1 MIRLENILTPG
12 RSLVNVP
19 GGSKKAVIEEIA
31 KLIGKE
37 VPEFDWQT
45 VYESLIAR
53 EKLGSTGFGNGIA
66 IPHCRLKGCTA
77 PVSAV
82 LHLERPVDFD
92 AIDGAP
98 VDLLFVLLVP
108 EAATDAH
115 LELLR
120 HADAESLP
128 ESVEAVVTQRID
140 RLDGRDRQL
149 LRFVSVLGNSFSLD
163 LLAEAL
169 PEVASSAEDADTWNR
184 LGDFLDVTVFGTVQ
198 FKQELIRAAAY
209 DGLVDEMLLL
219 NVMPPPAGAGD
230 AYAALLQL
238 PRG

>member
-19 GGSKKAVIEEIA
+19 GGSKKAVLEEIA
-31 KLIGKE
+31 KLIGRE
-37 VPEFDWQT
+37 VPEFDWET
-45 VYESLIAR
+45 VYESLLAR

-66 IPHCRLKGCTA
+66 IPHCRLKGCST

-82 LHLERPVDFD
+82 LHLKKPVDFD

-120 HADAESLP
+120 QIASMLDRADVRASL
-128 ESVEAVVTQRID
+128 
-140 RLDGRDRQL
+140 
-149 LRFVSVLGNSFSLD
+149 
-163 LLAEAL
+163 
-169 PEVASSAEDADTWNR
+169 
-184 LGDFLDVTVFGTVQ
+184 
-198 FKQELIRAAAY
+198 RAAKSS
-209 DGLVDEMLLL
+209 DELYSVVL
-219 NVMPPPAGAGD
+219 NAQTGH
-230 AYAALLQL
+230 
-238 PRG
+238 